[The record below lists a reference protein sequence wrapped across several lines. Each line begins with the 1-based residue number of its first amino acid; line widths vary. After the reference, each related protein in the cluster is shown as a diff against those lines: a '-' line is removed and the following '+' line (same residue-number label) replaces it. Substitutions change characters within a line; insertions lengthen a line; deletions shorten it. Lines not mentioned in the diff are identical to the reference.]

1 MKKVLRVLAIS
12 FLTLV
17 IGFSGYVAWL
27 LYPQDNPQALPP
39 NLVAVDSAEGT
50 LRLQRAD
57 FRADYPSLSRSYQ
70 SQMLASFCGV
80 ASSVAVVQALGRDT
94 SQWGFFTEEASK
106 VRSRSKVIFGGMS
119 LQELAGLLAAHG
131 LNTSIHYADQF
142 SLEEFR
148 ASLEH
153 NLANEGDY
161 ILVNYQ
167 REQLGQERVGHISP
181 LAAYDSASDSV
192 LIMDTASYKYPPT
205 WVPVS
210 LLYAGMNTRDSASA
224 HVRGYLAV
232 SELALTH

>member
-1 MKKVLRVLAIS
+1 MKKVLPVLGIS

-17 IGFSGYVAWL
+17 LGFFGYVAWF
-27 LYPQDNPQALPP
+27 LYPHDNPQALPP
-39 NLVAVDSAEGT
+39 TLIAVDSVEGA

-57 FRADYPSLSRSYQ
+57 FRTDYPILSKSYQ

-80 ASSVAVVQALGRDT
+80 ASSVAILQALGKDA

-119 LQELAGLLAAHG
+119 LEELAGLLATHG

-148 ASLEH
+148 ASIEH
-153 NLANEGDY
+153 NLANKEDY
-161 ILVNYQ
+161 LLVNYQ
-167 REQLGQERVGHISP
+167 REKLGQDSVGHISP

-210 LLYAGMNTRDSASA
+210 LLYSDLKTRDSSSGR
-224 HVRGYLAV
+224 VRGYLEV
-232 SELALTH
+232 SR